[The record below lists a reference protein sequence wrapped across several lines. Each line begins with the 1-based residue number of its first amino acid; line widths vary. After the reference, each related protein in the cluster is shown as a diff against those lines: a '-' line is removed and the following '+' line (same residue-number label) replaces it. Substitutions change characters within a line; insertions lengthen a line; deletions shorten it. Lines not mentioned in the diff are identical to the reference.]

1 MKTVEVE
8 VPGETVVVEKE
19 VVKVVEVVKE
29 VVVVEQKIVEGVL
42 APPVELKP
50 GGATVAIRTK
60 PTYGGTLRLSLS
72 SDPGAKWDICE
83 FKSQTYLRIL

>member
-42 APPVELKP
+42 APPVELRK
-50 GGATVAIRTK
+50 
-60 PTYGGTLRLSLS
+60 L
-72 SDPGAKWDICE
+72 
-83 FKSQTYLRIL
+83 